1 MSSLSRLKASPG
13 LLIRALVAL
22 GAAAAIAAA
31 VAAYA
36 SGRSALGADVGEELV
51 VLVIVG
57 ALARRLGIALPG
69 NGFSSYIIGVVADA
83 TLDRGWPFGVVV
95 GPIAMLAG
103 GLGLRRVPL
112 PPAPDKAGP
121 LPGGGGGAR

>member
-36 SGRSALGADVGEELV
+36 SGRSALGADVAEELV

-69 NGFSSYIIGVVADA
+69 NGFTSYMLGVIAYP
-83 TLDRGWPFGVVV
+83 TLDRGWPFGVLVALVAMGV
-95 GPIAMLAG
+95 GAVA
-103 GLGLRRVPL
+103 LRRL
-112 PPAPDKAGP
+112 SLAA
-121 LPGGGGGAR
+121 ARAIAAHLT